1 MSRESRVRVRVMVR
15 VSVMTAY
22 FFSFRSLACVG
33 QCLVDQ
39 IIYHVTNYWCHA
51 KLGLGL
57 ELGLVYCSF
66 SRCSYVALF
75 AEGKY
80 IEFFRCISQMTEKLC
95 HANLGLGLGLWHVR
109 FISSVYIVLCKR

>member
-1 MSRESRVRVRVMVR
+1 MSRESRNRVRVMVR

-57 ELGLVYCSF
+57 ELGLVYCSLLLCLSKAYF
-66 SRCSYVALF
+66 ANVMISRETRVRVRVRVSV
-75 AEGKY
+75 
-80 IEFFRCISQMTEKLC
+80 MTEY
-95 HANLGLGLGLWHVR
+95 
-109 FISSVYIVLCKR
+109 FF